1 MPKVWAPIWYFQ
13 TYIYL
18 SAQEQPGSTGPQHS
32 PGSPQ
37 QGRSVLC
44 RHLQLSRLGMGG
56 EGGGGV
62 HDRFWKKLRGKN
74 SKCLSDGQ
82 RNTLRGGWQMLINIF
97 WWIQR
102 DDGHKS
108 GNWKRSSKWEFSCEL
123 VVLPLNWV
131 KQGHFYAETHGDAS
145 IWLQIRL
152 AVEGFLKFALAN
164 CKGLKLCCT
173 VFLL

>member
-1 MPKVWAPIWYFQ
+1 MPKVWAPNIHLLICSGTARLNMISTLPWIS
-13 TYIYL
+13 TARTVSSVSTSPTSSTWNGWRRRWR
-18 SAQEQPGSTGPQHS
+18 SARPFLKKAA
-32 PGSPQ
+32 
-37 QGRSVLC
+37 R
-44 RHLQLSRLGMGG
+44 
-56 EGGGGV
+56 
-62 HDRFWKKLRGKN
+62 KKLKMSVWRSTKHFARWVAN
-74 SKCLSDGQ
+74 AY
-82 RNTLRGGWQMLINIF
+82 IF

-123 VVLPLNWV
+123 VVLPLNGV

-152 AVEGFLKFALAN
+152 AGEGFLKFVLAN
-164 CKGLKLCCT
+164 CKGLKLCYT